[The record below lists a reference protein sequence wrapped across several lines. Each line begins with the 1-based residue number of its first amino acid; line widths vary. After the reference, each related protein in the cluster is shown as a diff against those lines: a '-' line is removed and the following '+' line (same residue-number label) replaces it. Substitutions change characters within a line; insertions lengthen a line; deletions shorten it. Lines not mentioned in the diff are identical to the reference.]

1 MFVIFIPNE
10 IFWEKII
17 LTKNTYT
24 RIQKVW
30 LEFGCSK
37 WKEFNIN
44 CEQMN
49 MTDSIITD
57 VGDLPVFFNNR

>member
-1 MFVIFIPNE
+1 MKKKKSDSLRTITHAYIWYAKGLGV
-10 IFWEKII
+10 
-17 LTKNTYT
+17 
-24 RIQKVW
+24 V
-30 LEFGCSK
+30 K